1 MTDKINVTS
10 DSINVPEGLAAGS
23 YRFYLSTSAS
33 YGKNVCFGVQQVDCT
48 IIDAAS
54 SDDTGSSPHWSDW
67 LVSPRIFAQ
76 STGHPITSPM
86 GIDNLELT
94 ENQLVIKLN
103 NCPASNTVALV
114 STTAFV
120 PERACNTTRSLVYN
134 QNIPG
139 TAMLKTSVDTFAAFL
154 EGRKLSEEFQYILN
168 RSRAEKWVGSSLT
181 KPSLVIYPEV
191 SRNDS
196 LVIVYIYLLF

>member
-1 MTDKINVTS
+1 MMITLYDSHVLHDMTDKIQVTS
-10 DSINVPEGLAAGS
+10 DSIHVPQGLAAGQ

-54 SDDTGSSPHWSDW
+54 SNDTSPHWSDW

-76 STGHPITSPM
+76 STGHPISSPLS
-86 GIDNLELT
+86 IDHLDLT

-103 NCPASNTVALV
+103 NCAASNTVALV

-120 PERACNTTRSLVYN
+120 PERGYNTARSLVYD
-134 QNIPG
+134 QNIPE
-139 TAMLKTSVDTFAAFL
+139 TAMLKTSMDTFAAFL

-181 KPSLVIYPEV
+181 KPSLVIYPKV
-191 SRNDS
+191 S
-196 LVIVYIYLLF
+196 